1 MNTMYQ
7 PIINTQKPLSTDT
20 EQQLDIKRMFN
31 ENIYEALQQAMT
43 IKSDDMEL
51 DDFKNLVMFI
61 LNVKCNLI

>member
-7 PIINTQKPLSTDT
+7 PTIPLMKSKSTDT
-20 EQQLDIKRMFN
+20 KQELDIKRMFN
-31 ENIYEALQQAMT
+31 DNIYEALQQAMT

>member
-7 PIINTQKPLSTDT
+7 PIINTRKPLSTDT